1 MISNATLALENEM
14 VFDGLAIGA
23 LGEAVGEVVFN
34 TAITGYQEILSDPSY
49 ARQIITLTHPHIG
62 NTGLNSDD
70 DESNKIWSEGLII
83 RDLPLV
89 ASSWRK
95 QESLS
100 DYLKRNN
107 VIGIAEIDTRRL
119 TRVLRKYGALNGCV
133 VASSELSDAHRA
145 EAIIK
150 AKKFPGL
157 NGMDL
162 ADHVSSEKTYDWRQ
176 GTWDLEKGYRSP
188 IDSLYH
194 VVAYDFGV
202 KKNILRMMVDRGCR
216 ITVVPAKTSAEEV
229 LSLGPDGVFLSNG
242 PGDPDP
248 CKYAIAA
255 IKQILQTNTPIF
267 GICLGLQL
275 LALSAGMATK
285 KMDHG
290 HHGANHPVKDLETE
304 AVVITSQNH
313 GFAIDESSLPEN
325 LECTHRS
332 LFDGTVQG
340 VRRLDLPVFGF
351 QGHPEASPGPQDCE
365 YLFDRFID
373 LMNENRNA

>member
-145 EAIIK
+145 DASIK
-150 AKKFPGL
+150 AKKFPG
-157 NGMDL
+157 
-162 ADHVSSEKTYDWRQ
+162 
-176 GTWDLEKGYRSP
+176 
-188 IDSLYH
+188 
-194 VVAYDFGV
+194 
-202 KKNILRMMVDRGCR
+202 
-216 ITVVPAKTSAEEV
+216 
-229 LSLGPDGVFLSNG
+229 
-242 PGDPDP
+242 
-248 CKYAIAA
+248 
-255 IKQILQTNTPIF
+255 
-267 GICLGLQL
+267 
-275 LALSAGMATK
+275 
-285 KMDHG
+285 
-290 HHGANHPVKDLETE
+290 
-304 AVVITSQNH
+304 
-313 GFAIDESSLPEN
+313 
-325 LECTHRS
+325 
-332 LFDGTVQG
+332 
-340 VRRLDLPVFGF
+340 
-351 QGHPEASPGPQDCE
+351 
-365 YLFDRFID
+365 
-373 LMNENRNA
+373 